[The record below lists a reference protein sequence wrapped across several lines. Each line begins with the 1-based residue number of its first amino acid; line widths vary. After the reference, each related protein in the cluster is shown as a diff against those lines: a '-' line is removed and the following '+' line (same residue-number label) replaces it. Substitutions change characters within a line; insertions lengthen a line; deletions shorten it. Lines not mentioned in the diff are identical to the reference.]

1 MKKRHIFLFLIM
13 FLLVFNK
20 SAYASE
26 FFNVGIDGNNLKVR
40 QVSVLL
46 DGNRLDSK
54 IPSFILGDRTLVPIR
69 FVAENFGA
77 VVGWED
83 KTKTVTVVNGPTV
96 VILTVDSNKVLVN
109 GVERIL
115 DKNSIPKLVTYNDN
129 GKLDARTMVPVRFIS
144 EVLGYEVLWDSKNYT
159 AQINTSTVTN
169 ITDIRTI
176 YDSNG
181 NHQIAIDSDQK
192 LEYEVSYD
200 SINKKYDIE
209 FINTKLNIAGNGQ
222 TTFESEVGGTFI
234 QKIYSRQSSLPPNP
248 YKVSLNIVMKDEGKE
263 IFNTTSDGKTL
274 IISFEPN
281 KPAPTINNIS
291 NISLGYVDGKEAV
304 VLKGVKGNDYKSFI
318 LDNPT
323 RYVLD
328 LKDATLLG
336 NLYQTFDYKLGFINS
351 VRVSQ
356 FTPDANYDPN
366 DKIVRVV
373 LDINSGVSPK
383 VNIVFKDDELYLVP
397 ENTLFNYINY
407 NTYTSSFDFSIPSMD
422 INSVITDYVEPNNQL
437 ILSFDNGLLDL
448 PIGSYNINDNF
459 ISTIEIEKT
468 SNTTIITMNL
478 NKKINY
484 DVDLNNSFFKI
495 NVKSENTIPT
505 NPSGKTIVIDAGHGG
520 KDPGALSILGF
531 KEKEVNLSI
540 ALKLEN
546 ALRQKG
552 YNVIMTRNTDTYV
565 DLYERPKIANNV
577 KADLFI
583 SIHCN
588 STLLNSVN
596 GLELLYCPATESS
609 YKTVDQYP
617 FAKSI
622 HDSIVSST
630 GINSRGIKKRSDL
643 VVLRLTN
650 MPAVLIETAFLTNP
664 DDSQKL
670 IQDSFQQKVVQGIVN
685 GVEQYMNQY

>member
-20 SAYASE
+20 SAYATE

-274 IISFEPN
+274 IISFEPK
-281 KPAPTINNIS
+281 KPTPTINNIS
-291 NISLGYVDGKEAV
+291 NISLGYVDGKKAV

-323 RYVLD
+323 RYILD

-531 KEKEVNLSI
+531 KEKDVNLSI

-664 DDSQKL
+664 DDAQKL

>member
-20 SAYASE
+20 SAYATE

-274 IISFEPN
+274 IISFEPK
-281 KPAPTINNIS
+281 KPTPTINNIS

-323 RYVLD
+323 RYILD

-531 KEKEVNLSI
+531 KEKDVNLSI

-664 DDSQKL
+664 DDAQKL

>member
-1 MKKRHIFLFLIM
+1 MKRRHIALFLIM
-13 FLLVFNK
+13 FLLAFNK

-26 FFNVGIDGNNLKVR
+26 FFNVGMDGNNLKVR

-46 DGNRLDSK
+46 DGNRLDSEV
-54 IPSFILGDRTLVPIR
+54 PSFIVGNRTLVPIR
-69 FVAENFGA
+69 FIAEDFGA
-77 VVGWED
+77 VVNWEE
-83 KTKTVTVVNGPTV
+83 KTKTVTVVDGPTV

-115 DKNSIPKLVTYNDN
+115 DEYSIPKLVTYNID
-129 GKLDARTMVPVRFIS
+129 GKPDARTMVPVRFIS
-144 EVLGYEVLWDSKNYT
+144 EVLGYEVGWDPENYT
-159 AQINTSTVTN
+159 AKINTSTVANITN
-169 ITDIRTI
+169 IRTV

-192 LEYEVSYD
+192 LNYEVSYD
-200 SINKKYDIE
+200 SINKKYNIE
-209 FINTKLNIAGNGQ
+209 FINAKLNILGNNQ
-222 TTFESEVGGTFI
+222 TIFENEVSGTFI
-234 QKIYSRQSSLPPNP
+234 KRIFSQQTSLPPNP
-248 YKVSLNIVMKDEGKE
+248 YKVSLSIVMNDEGKE
-263 IFNTTSDGKTL
+263 IFNTTSDERSL
-274 IISFEPN
+274 IVSFEPN
-281 KPAPTINNIS
+281 KPVPTKNNIT
-291 NISLGYVDGKEAV
+291 NISLGFIDGKEAV

-328 LKDATLLG
+328 LKDTTLLG
-336 NLYQTFDYKLGFINS
+336 NPYQTFDYKLGFINS

-356 FTPDANYDPN
+356 FTPDENYDPN
-366 DKIVRVV
+366 DNIVRVV

-383 VNIVFKDDELYLVP
+383 VNIVFKDDEIYLVP
-397 ENTLFNYINY
+397 ENTLFNYIDY
-407 NTYTSSFDFSIPSMD
+407 NAHSSSFDFSIPSMAL
-422 INSVITDYVEPNNQL
+422 NSVITDYVEPKNQL
-437 ILSFDNGLLDL
+437 ILSFDNGLIDI
-448 PIGSYNINDNF
+448 PIGKYNINDNF

-468 SNTTIITMNL
+468 LNTTIITMNL
-478 NKKINY
+478 NKKISYN
-484 DVDLNNSFFKI
+484 VDTNSSFFKI
-495 NVKSENTIPT
+495 NVKSEDTIPT

-531 KEKEVNLSI
+531 KEKDINLSI

-552 YNVIMTRNTDTYV
+552 YNVIMTRNNDTYV
-565 DLYERPKIANNV
+565 DLYERPKIANQV

-596 GLELLYCPATESS
+596 GLEILYCPATESQ

-617 FAKSI
+617 LAKSI
-622 HDSIVSST
+622 HDSIISST

-643 VVLRLTN
+643 AVLRLTE
-650 MPAVLIETAFLTNP
+650 MPAILIETAFLSNA

-670 IQDSFQQKVVQGIVN
+670 IQDSFQEKVVQGIVN
-685 GVEQYMNQY
+685 GVEQYINQY

>member
-1 MKKRHIFLFLIM
+1 M

-664 DDSQKL
+664 DDAQKL

>member
-664 DDSQKL
+664 DDAQKL

>member
-1 MKKRHIFLFLIM
+1 M
-13 FLLVFNK
+13 
-20 SAYASE
+20 
-26 FFNVGIDGNNLKVR
+26 
-40 QVSVLL
+40 
-46 DGNRLDSK
+46 
-54 IPSFILGDRTLVPIR
+54 
-69 FVAENFGA
+69 
-77 VVGWED
+77 
-83 KTKTVTVVNGPTV
+83 
-96 VILTVDSNKVLVN
+96 LVN

-274 IISFEPN
+274 IISFEPK
-281 KPAPTINNIS
+281 KPTPTINNIS

-323 RYVLD
+323 RYILD

-366 DKIVRVV
+366 DKIIRVV

-531 KEKEVNLSI
+531 KEKDVNLSI

-664 DDSQKL
+664 DDAQKL

>member
-1 MKKRHIFLFLIM
+1 MKRRHIALFLIM
-13 FLLVFNK
+13 FLLAFNK

-26 FFNVGIDGNNLKVR
+26 FFNVGMDGNNLKVR

-46 DGNRLDSK
+46 DGNRLDSEV
-54 IPSFILGDRTLVPIR
+54 PSFIVGNRTLVPIR
-69 FVAENFGA
+69 FIAEDFGA
-77 VVGWED
+77 MVNWEE
-83 KTKTVTVVNGPTV
+83 KTKTVTVVDGPTV

-115 DKNSIPKLVTYNDN
+115 DEYSIPKLVTYNID
-129 GKLDARTMVPVRFIS
+129 GKPDARTMVPVRFIS
-144 EVLGYEVLWDSKNYT
+144 EVLGYEVGWDPENYT
-159 AQINTSTVTN
+159 AKINTSTVVNITN
-169 ITDIRTI
+169 IRTV

-192 LEYEVSYD
+192 LNYEVSYD
-200 SINKKYDIE
+200 SINKKYNIE
-209 FINTKLNIAGNGQ
+209 FINAKLNISGNNQ
-222 TTFESEVGGTFI
+222 TTFENEVGGTFI
-234 QKIYSRQSSLPPNP
+234 QRIFSQQTSLPPNP
-248 YKVSLNIVMKDEGKE
+248 YKVSLSIVMNDEGKE
-263 IFNTTSDGKTL
+263 IFNTTSDERSL
-274 IISFEPN
+274 IVSFEPN
-281 KPAPTINNIS
+281 KPVPTINNIT
-291 NISLGYVDGKEAV
+291 NISLGFIDGKEAV

-328 LKDATLLG
+328 LKDTTLLG

-356 FTPDANYDPN
+356 FTPDENYDPN

-383 VNIVFKDDELYLVP
+383 VNIVFKDDEIYLVP
-397 ENTLFNYINY
+397 ENTLFNYIDY
-407 NTYTSSFDFSIPSMD
+407 NAHSSSFDFSIPSMAL
-422 INSVITDYVEPNNQL
+422 NSVITDYVEPKNQL
-437 ILSFDNGLLDL
+437 ILSFDNGLIDI
-448 PIGSYNINDNF
+448 PIGKYNINDNF

-468 SNTTIITMNL
+468 LNTTIITMNL
-478 NKKINY
+478 NKKISYNL
-484 DVDLNNSFFKI
+484 DTNSSFFKI
-495 NVKSENTIPT
+495 NVKSEDTIPT

-531 KEKEVNLSI
+531 KEKDINLSI

-552 YNVIMTRNTDTYV
+552 YNVIMTRNNDTYV
-565 DLYERPKIANNV
+565 DLYERPKIANQV

-588 STLLNSVN
+588 STLLSSVN
-596 GLELLYCPATESS
+596 GLEILYCPATESQ

-617 FAKSI
+617 LAKSI
-622 HDSIVSST
+622 HDSIISST

-643 VVLRLTN
+643 AVLRLTE
-650 MPAVLIETAFLTNP
+650 MPAVLIETAFLSNA

-670 IQDSFQQKVVQGIVN
+670 IQDSFQEKVVQGIVN
-685 GVEQYMNQY
+685 GVEQYINQY

>member
-263 IFNTTSDGKTL
+263 IFNTTSAGKTL

-664 DDSQKL
+664 DDAQKL

>member
-1 MKKRHIFLFLIM
+1 MKKRHIALILIM
-13 FLLVFNK
+13 FLLIFNK

-26 FFNVGIDGNNLKVR
+26 FFTVGIDGSSLKVR

-46 DGNRLDSK
+46 DGNKLDSK
-54 IPSFILGDRTLVPIR
+54 VPSFVLGDRTLVPIR
-69 FVAENFGA
+69 FVAEDFGA

-83 KTKTVTVVNGPTV
+83 KTKTITVVDGPTV

-115 DKNSIPKLVTYNDN
+115 DKNSIPKLVTYNTD

-159 AQINTSTVTN
+159 AQINTSTVANITN
-169 ITDIRTI
+169 IRTV
-176 YDSNG
+176 YDANG

-192 LEYEVSYD
+192 LDYEVSYD
-200 SINKKYDIE
+200 SLNKKYNIE
-209 FINTKLNIAGNGQ
+209 FINTKLNIGGNSQ
-222 TTFESEVGGTFI
+222 TIFENEIGGTFI
-234 QKIYSRQSSLPPNP
+234 QKILCQQSSIPPDP
-248 YKVSLNIVMKDEGKE
+248 YKVSLTLTMKDEGKQ
-263 IFNTTSDGKTL
+263 ILSTSADGKSL
-274 IISFEPN
+274 IISFESN

-291 NISLGYVDGKEAV
+291 DISLGFIDGKEAV
-304 VLKGVKGNDYKSFI
+304 VIKGVNGKDYKSF
-318 LDNPT
+318 LLENPT

-328 LKDATLLG
+328 IKDSTLLG

-356 FTPDANYDPN
+356 FTPDASYSPD

-373 LDINSGVSPK
+373 LDINSGVNPK
-383 VNIVFKDDELYLVP
+383 VNIVTKDDKLYLVP
-397 ENTLFNYINY
+397 ENTLFNYIAY
-407 NTYTSSFDFSIPSMD
+407 KTDASSFDLSIPAIAS
-422 INSVITDYVEPNNQL
+422 SGVITDYIDVNNQL
-437 ILSFDNGLLDL
+437 ILSFENGLVDI
-448 PIGSYNINDNF
+448 PTGKYNINDNF
-459 ISTIEIEKT
+459 INTIEIEKT
-468 SNTTIITMNL
+468 QNTAIIIINF
-478 NKKINY
+478 NRKINY
-484 DVDLNNSFFKI
+484 NVDSTSSFFKL
-495 NVKSENTIPT
+495 NARSENTIPT

-531 KEKEVNLSI
+531 KEKDINLSI

-546 ALRQKG
+546 ALKQKG
-552 YNVIMTRNTDTYV
+552 YNVIMTRSTDTYI

-664 DDSQKL
+664 DDAQKL

>member
-281 KPAPTINNIS
+281 KPTPTINNIS

-323 RYVLD
+323 RYILD

-664 DDSQKL
+664 DDAQKL
-670 IQDSFQQKVVQGIVN
+670 IQESFQQKVVQGIVN

>member
-20 SAYASE
+20 SAYATE

-274 IISFEPN
+274 IISFEPK
-281 KPAPTINNIS
+281 KPTPTINNIS

-531 KEKEVNLSI
+531 KEKDVNLSI

-664 DDSQKL
+664 DDAQKL